1 MSQPNGSVS
10 QARAMRQKPKVKVVF
25 DLAAA
30 WPLHPSS
37 QPDPGAWVLSGCKA
51 SHGQAV
57 ESLKP
62 PARTT

>member
-37 QPDPGAWVLSGCKA
+37 QPDPGAWVLSGCQA

-62 PARTT
+62 SVRTT